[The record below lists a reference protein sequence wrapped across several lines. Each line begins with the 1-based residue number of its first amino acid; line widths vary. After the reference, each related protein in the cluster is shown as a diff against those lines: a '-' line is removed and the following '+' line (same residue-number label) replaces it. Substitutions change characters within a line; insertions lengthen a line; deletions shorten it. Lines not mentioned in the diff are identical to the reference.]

1 MAQCLFCRTQGNFG
15 TREHIVPESLGNDT
29 DILEGVICN
38 SCQNYFGKEIEKAA
52 LEKTP
57 IAIWRTYLGI
67 KTKKKHLPSV
77 NLDPPA
83 GGAIPALLPVSE
95 TGTGFSAHEDGSTS
109 IDVYDTLLK
118 QRLFLRDKDE
128 YEYRMVASPWHLS
141 ILGRFLGK
149 MGLEYV
155 ALADLNYALSVQFD
169 DMRSFVR
176 YGSRKSLWPIY
187 WGKQGK
193 IEDLKG
199 PIIWNGLEGRQK
211 IECYR
216 YALGRL
222 PKGEVI
228 FAFSIGIELMVICL
242 TKRLPIPDVESCIEG
257 TRLSCIFYPDGSW
270 Y

>member
-29 DILEGVICN
+29 DILEGVICS

-57 IAIWRTYLGI
+57 IALWRTYLGI
-67 KTKKKHLPSV
+67 QTKKKHLPSV

-83 GGAIPALLPVSE
+83 RGAIPAFHPASD
-95 TGTGFSAHEDGSTS
+95 TGIGFSAHEDGSTS
-109 IDVYDTLLK
+109 IDVYNPLLK
-118 QRLFLRDKDE
+118 QRLLLQDKDE
-128 YEYRMVASPWHLS
+128 YRMVLSPWHLS

-155 ALADLNYALSVQFD
+155 ALADLNYAFSVQFD

-176 YGSRKSLWPIY
+176 YGSTKYLWPIY

-193 IEDLKG
+193 LEDLKG
-199 PIIWNGLEGRQK
+199 PIIWNSLEARQE

-216 YALGRL
+216 YALGRMT
-222 PKGEVI
+222 KDEVI

-242 TKRLPIPDVESCIEG
+242 TKRLPIPDIESCIAG
-257 TRLSCIFYPDGSW
+257 TSLSCVFYPDGSW
-270 Y
+270 

>member
-1 MAQCLFCRTQGNFG
+1 MADCLFCKIKGNFR

-29 DILEGVICN
+29 DILEGVICDV
-38 SCQNYFGKEIEKAA
+38 CQNYFGKEVEKAA

-57 IAIWRTYLGI
+57 IALWRTYIGI
-67 KTKKKHLPSV
+67 KTKKGRLPSV
-77 NLDPPA
+77 NLDPPVR
-83 GGAIPALLPVSE
+83 GAIPAFHRASD
-95 TGTGFSAHEDGSTS
+95 TGIEFSAHEDGSTS
-109 IDVYDTLLK
+109 MDVYNPVLK
-118 QRLFLRDKDE
+118 KRFRSQDKG
-128 YEYRMVASPWHLS
+128 EYRMVLSPWHLS

-155 ALADLNYALSVQFD
+155 ALADLNYAFSVQFD
-169 DMRSFVR
+169 DIRSFAR
-176 YGSRKSLWPIY
+176 YGSRKHLWPIY

-193 IEDLKG
+193 LEDLKG
-199 PIIWNGLEGRQK
+199 PVIWNGLEASQE

-216 YALGRL
+216 YALGRMT
-222 PKGEVI
+222 KGEVI

-242 TKRLPIPDVESCIEG
+242 TNRLPIPDVESCIAG

>member
-1 MAQCLFCRTQGNFG
+1 MAQCLFCRAQGDFE

-29 DILEGVICN
+29 DILENSICS

-67 KTKKKHLPSV
+67 QTKKKHLPSV

-83 GGAIPALLPVSE
+83 GGAIPALHPALE
-95 TGTGFSAHEDGSTS
+95 AGIGFSAHEDGSTS
-109 IDVYDTLLK
+109 IDVYDALLK

-155 ALADLNYALSVQFD
+155 ALADLNYALSVPFD

-187 WGKQGK
+187 WGKKGK

-216 YALGRL
+216 YALGKL
-222 PKGEVI
+222 PKGEVL
-228 FAFSIGIELMVICL
+228 FAFSIGIEIMVVCL
-242 TKRLPIPDVESCIEG
+242 TKRLPIPDVESCIAG

-270 Y
+270 